1 MRIKRSFV
9 LPILIIVAL
18 LVVFGSLFAF
28 RQKNV
33 TLVVD
38 GTLQNL
44 STRAVTV
51 GNALKAA
58 GVTISNEDSVEPPAG
73 SLLRDGMKVVVQHSA
88 RISIQDGEKNT
99 TLSSVETSPVAWLKA
114 AGLTLNS
121 SDRLFVDGVEID
133 PSQSV
138 AYASEHEVVIHHPV
152 AVTLIQDGRSQI
164 FTSSALTVAEV
175 LKEAG
180 ISLFPTDRLNPP
192 SDTLIETPL
201 TITLLSSHD
210 LTVLVGGKTIKA
222 RASADTVGAALAQA
236 GLSLQGLDY
245 SLPAADEPVPA
256 DGNIQVVR
264 VHETISQ
271 KIETLPFEITYQ
283 AQADMD
289 IDTQKVIQFGE
300 NGLSASRTRI
310 RFEDGVE
317 IARIV
322 EEKQVLSEPVSQ
334 IDGFGTRITVKTM
347 NTPDGQVEY
356 YRAFDFYATSYYPKM
371 TSPPWYGAVACGGKW
386 QPGYVAVDLH
396 YVPCGTRLYIP
407 GYGFAIA
414 MDTAYISGAWIDLG
428 YPDDAYVIWHR
439 NVTVYFLTPIPGQVN
454 WVIPPGT
461 LY

>member
-1 MRIKRSFV
+1 MQNKKSFV
-9 LPILIIVAL
+9 LPLLIIVGF
-18 LVVFGSLFAF
+18 LVILGSLYAF

-38 GTLQNL
+38 GTSQTLT
-44 STRAVTV
+44 TRAVTV

-58 GVTISNEDSVEPPAG
+58 GVTITSEDSVQPSRG
-73 SLLRDGMKVVVQHSA
+73 SLLGNGIKVVVMHTA
-88 RISIQDGEKNT
+88 KITIQDGDKKI
-99 TLSSVETSPVAWLKA
+99 TLISVETSPQTWLKA
-114 AGLTLNS
+114 VGLTLNS
-121 SDRLFVDGVEID
+121 SDRLFVDGTEQEA
-133 PSQSV
+133 SQSV

-152 AVTLIQDGRSQI
+152 AVTLIQDGHSQT
-164 FTSSALTVAEV
+164 FTSSALTVADA
-175 LKEAG
+175 LNEAG
-180 ISLFPTDRLNPP
+180 ITLFPTDRLDPP
-192 SDTLIETPL
+192 SDTAIDNPL
-201 TITLLSSHD
+201 TITLMSSRE
-210 LTVLVGGKTIKA
+210 LNILVGGKTIKA
-222 RASADTVGAALAQA
+222 RASAETVGAALAQA

-245 SLPAADEPVPA
+245 SLPAAGEPVPA

-289 IDTQKVIQFGE
+289 IDQQKVIQFGE
-300 NGLSASRTRI
+300 NGLAASRTRI
-310 RFEDGVE
+310 RFEDGIETV
-317 IARIV
+317 RIV

-334 IDGFGTRITVKTM
+334 IDGFGTRITVRSM
-347 NTPDGQVEY
+347 NTPDGPVEY
-356 YRAFDFYATSYYPKM
+356 YRALDFYATSYYPKM

-439 NVTVYFLTPIPGQVN
+439 NVTVYFLTPIPTQVN